1 MLYNITRLNRDIRDA
16 RDIRNARDARER
28 LPSRKT
34 PIDSYSK
41 LKARIIK
48 NQI

>member
-1 MLYNITRLNRDIRDA
+1 VTLYNITRLNRDIRNI
-16 RDIRNARDARER
+16 RDIRDIRER
-28 LPSRKT
+28 SPSRKT

-48 NQI
+48 N